1 MVTAGEWA
9 NFSCQLLCSHDQLIT
24 WFVNDSPLPSLESS
38 IGAKFRKHPESDHGH
53 CNNFSIPNETQH
65 ILSLQLDSSFDD
77 PLSVICA
84 VVSLCA
90 LNAVNCT
97 PTMCFSDTAYLEGTV
112 MIA

>member
-1 MVTAGEWA
+1 MNE
-9 NFSCQLLCSHDQLIT
+9 
-24 WFVNDSPLPSLESS
+24 SPLPSLESS
-38 IGAKFRKHPESDHGH
+38 IGVKFRKHPESDHDH

-65 ILSLQLDSSFDD
+65 ILSVQFGSSFDD
-77 PLSVICA
+77 PLSVNCA